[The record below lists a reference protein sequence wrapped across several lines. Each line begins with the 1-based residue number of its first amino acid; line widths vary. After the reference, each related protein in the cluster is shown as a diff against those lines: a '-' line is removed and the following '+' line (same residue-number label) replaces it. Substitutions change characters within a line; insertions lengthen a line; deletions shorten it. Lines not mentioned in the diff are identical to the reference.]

1 MRLTTQTSH
10 SGNLTPLDL
19 CVPGQV
25 FMCCL
30 KMRSDHHYVGG
41 YYGAASEEEMKREL
55 VSCRNSCRSR
65 VVHNVVGNRHFGK
78 LFGGVV
84 GHDIH

>member
-1 MRLTTQTSH
+1 MCPGTSLH
-10 SGNLTPLDL
+10 VLLENE
-19 CVPGQV
+19 V
-25 FMCCL
+25 
-30 KMRSDHHYVGG
+30 DHHYVGG

-84 GHDIH
+84 GHDIIH